1 MMISISK
8 GDFNIYFNP
17 CYLKLGYFVASDCIR
32 WFFFFPLC
40 YAIPLSLTQKFFVLC
55 WLLSAAASG
64 NENVQPP
71 PLAYKKWGLQDVDT
85 IVDHA
90 SIGKYFCLISRF
102 FLKSN

>member
-1 MMISISK
+1 ML
-8 GDFNIYFNP
+8 Y
-17 CYLKLGYFVASDCIR
+17 
-32 WFFFFPLC
+32 
-40 YAIPLSLTQKFFVLC
+40 

-90 SIGKYFCLISRF
+90 SIGKHFCLISSI
-102 FLKSN
+102 LKDKINGFVQLISG